1 MKARTV
7 TSSLSLEVS
16 CTLKM
21 SKSIE
26 LIFYIS
32 SMVSLLIFRMSS
44 TTFSSMKLKDIIAW
58 PAMISFPT
66 SVVRL
71 LIVLVLLLTESKLI
85 VFLLALVRASAHSA
99 PSLTLT
105 DYFLSL
111 ICSLICLLSCSTSV
125 SCPVVIILT
134 Q

>member
-66 SVVRL
+66 SVVRR